1 MIATVWTI
9 AAAASARVSG
19 QEPAPDT
26 VFVTVAPSGIANVS
40 EWGLLALVVLASL
53 GAVALLAFLR
63 RLDTHGRRLTD
74 IARRLEEQSRP
85 VLERAAGVA
94 DNVEAVSRSLR
105 DEARHLTGSVRALSD
120 RLRQASTHMETRID
134 EFNALLEVVQ
144 AEAEETFLKTAAA
157 VRGVG
162 AGARALERAR
172 GGARSV
178 LPLEEDAAAGP
189 AGDEPAD
196 TPAVTGPDDGREPAG
211 ETG

>member
-9 AAAASARVSG
+9 AAAASAQVSG
-19 QEPAPDT
+19 QEPAADT

-63 RLDTHGRRLTD
+63 RLDRHGRRLTD

-172 GGARSV
+172 GTARSV
-178 LPLEEDAAAGP
+178 LPVEEDAPAGL

>member
-1 MIATVWTI
+1 M
-9 AAAASARVSG
+9 AAASARVSG

-26 VFVTVAPSGIANVS
+26 VLVMVAPSGIANVS

-63 RLDTHGRRLTD
+63 RLDRHGRRLTD

-85 VLERAAGVA
+85 VFERAAGVA
-94 DNVEAVSRSLR
+94 DNVDAVSRSLR

-172 GGARSV
+172 GTARSV
-178 LPLEEDAAAGP
+178 LPVEEDAPPEP
-189 AGDEPAD
+189 AGVEPAD
-196 TPAVTGPDDGREPAG
+196 TPAVTRPDDGREPAG

>member
-1 MIATVWTI
+1 MIATVWTTT
-9 AAAASARVSG
+9 AAASARVSG
-19 QEPAPDT
+19 QESAADT
-26 VFVTVAPSGIANVS
+26 VFVMVAPSGIANVS

-63 RLDTHGRRLTD
+63 RLDRHGRQLTD

-94 DNVEAVSRSLR
+94 DNVDAVSRSLR

-172 GGARSV
+172 GQRPLRAPGRRGCPGGAR
-178 LPLEEDAAAGP
+178 
-189 AGDEPAD
+189 
-196 TPAVTGPDDGREPAG
+196 RR
-211 ETG
+211 

>member
-1 MIATVWTI
+1 MIATVGTT

-19 QEPAPDT
+19 QEPAADT
-26 VFVTVAPSGIANVS
+26 VLVMVAPSGIANVS
-40 EWGLLALVVLASL
+40 EWGLLALVVLVSL

-63 RLDTHGRRLTD
+63 RLDRHGRRLTD

-94 DNVEAVSRSLR
+94 DNVDAVSRSLR

-172 GGARSV
+172 GSARSV
-178 LPLEEDAAAGP
+178 LPAEEDARAGP
-189 AGDEPAD
+189 AGDEPDD
-196 TPAVTGPDDGREPAG
+196 TPAVTRLEDGREPAG

>member
-1 MIATVWTI
+1 MIATVWTKT
-9 AAAASARVSG
+9 AAASARVSG

-26 VFVTVAPSGIANVS
+26 VLVMVAPSGIANVS

-53 GAVALLAFLR
+53 GAVALLTFLR
-63 RLDTHGRRLTD
+63 RLDRHGRRLTD
-74 IARRLEEQSRP
+74 IARRLEEQSQP
-85 VLERAAGVA
+85 VFERAAGVA
-94 DNVEAVSRSLR
+94 DNVDAVSRSLR

-172 GGARSV
+172 GTARSV
-178 LPLEEDAAAGP
+178 LPVEEDAPAGP
-189 AGDEPAD
+189 AGAETAD
-196 TPAVTGPDDGREPAG
+196 TPAVTRPDDGREPAG

>member
-9 AAAASARVSG
+9 TAAASAWVSG
-19 QEPAPDT
+19 QEPARDT
-26 VFVTVAPSGIANVS
+26 VLVMVAPSGIANVS
-40 EWGLLALVVLASL
+40 EWGLLALVVLAAI
-53 GAVALLAFLR
+53 GAVSLLAFLR
-63 RLDTHGRRLTD
+63 RLDMHGHRLTD

-85 VLERAAGVA
+85 VLERAGGVA
-94 DNVEAVSRSLR
+94 DNVDAITRSLR
-105 DEARHLTGSVRALSD
+105 DEAQHLTGSVRALSE

-162 AGARALERAR
+162 AGARALERPR
-172 GGARSV
+172 ETARSASPV
-178 LPLEEDAAAGP
+178 EEDAPARL
-189 AGDEPAD
+189 AGDEPAA

-211 ETG
+211 EAR

>member
-19 QEPAPDT
+19 QEPARDT
-26 VFVTVAPSGIANVS
+26 VLVMVAPSGIANVG
-40 EWGLLALVVLASL
+40 EWGLLALVVLASA

-63 RLDTHGRRLTD
+63 RLDMHGRRLTD

-85 VLERAAGVA
+85 VLERAAGAA
-94 DNVEAVSRSLR
+94 DNVDAITRSLR
-105 DEARHLTGSVRALSD
+105 EEARHLTGSVRALSD

-162 AGARALERAR
+162 AGARAFEQAR
-172 GGARSV
+172 DTARSA
-178 LPLEEDAAAGP
+178 LPAEEDASARP
-189 AGDEPAD
+189 VDDEPA
-196 TPAVTGPDDGREPAG
+196 AASSVARRDDGREPAG
-211 ETG
+211 PTV